1 VTSYDLQLHPRAE
14 DELTEL
20 SGIDRDRMTDALVD
34 VSQTRQPV
42 THSSVKHM
50 EGGYDLMRVRA
61 GDYRAVVA
69 LRKPNLLVL
78 RVGRRDKIFQNKG
91 DLGNRLD
98 A

>member
-1 VTSYDLQLHPRAE
+1 VTAYDLQLHPRAE
-14 DELTEL
+14 DELTDL
-20 SGIDRDRMTDALVD
+20 SPVNHGRMTDTLVD

-61 GDYRAVVA
+61 GDYRAIVA
-69 LRKPNLLVL
+69 LRKPDLLVL
-78 RVGRRDKIFQNKG
+78 RVGRRDKIFREKS
-91 DLGNRLD
+91 DLGSRLD